1 MKHRQAQ
8 QTSTGQWGKIPTK
21 YSIWVLLATVLLV
34 IFATIGG
41 KNLYFRGD
49 YNIFLMALISSC
61 LPLMKF
67 KRPLLK
73 PIT

>member
-49 YNIFLMALISSC
+49 YT
-61 LPLMKF
+61 
-67 KRPLLK
+67 RDH
-73 PIT
+73 